1 MVSGALANLD
11 GVEDVLVDHA
21 TGDVHVKCADGV
33 ELSEE
38 AVAAAVEA
46 DPRFNVT
53 EFTMVTPEAA
63 PDETPEEAPE
73 TE

>member
-1 MVSGALANLD
+1 
-11 GVEDVLVDHA
+11 
-21 TGDVHVKCADGV
+21 VHVKCADGV
-33 ELSEE
+33 ELTQE

-63 PDETPEEAPE
+63 PDETLEQAPE